1 MQNLSPRTQVIIG
14 CGLALLMAATR
25 VPYLPGTAALFGASW
40 AVFFLA
46 GFYLRSV
53 LAVPAL
59 LALAVVLDGI
69 ALGWSGVSSYCL
81 TPAYAMLA
89 PAYASLWLAGR
100 WYAGQ
105 YRFAW
110 ASLLPLAGSLLVG
123 TVLCELISSGSFY
136 WGSGIFANTNL
147 AEFVARELQYFP
159 SYLASTAFWVGVAAL
174 VHIGIALSR
183 GERAATAAS

>member
-69 ALGWSGVSSYCL
+69 ALGWSGVRSWMHTHQALFHLNFQTFQLMLLKSFLFPCFLLRFKVRYEQWDASKGSSL
-81 TPAYAMLA
+81 F
-89 PAYASLWLAGR
+89 AS
-100 WYAGQ
+100 
-105 YRFAW
+105 
-110 ASLLPLAGSLLVG
+110 
-123 TVLCELISSGSFY
+123 
-136 WGSGIFANTNL
+136 
-147 AEFVARELQYFP
+147 
-159 SYLASTAFWVGVAAL
+159 
-174 VHIGIALSR
+174 
-183 GERAATAAS
+183 